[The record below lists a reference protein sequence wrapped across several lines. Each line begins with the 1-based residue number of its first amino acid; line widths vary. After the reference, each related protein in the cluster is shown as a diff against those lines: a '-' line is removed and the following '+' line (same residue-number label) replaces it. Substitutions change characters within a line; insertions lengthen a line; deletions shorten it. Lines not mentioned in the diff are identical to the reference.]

1 MTRPA
6 RARSVSRVSHDPQ
19 PLQTEGT
26 SLYVHVPFCV
36 VKCGYCDFNSY
47 VVDDRSVHDV
57 FLDALDAELQRA
69 WRGRTPSSVFVGGG
83 TPSLLDP
90 ERFERLFAVLAK
102 HVALREGAEVT
113 MEANPES
120 LTREKAEIAR
130 ASGVNRMS
138 MGVQTFHAHHLRFLD
153 RAHSAAGAE
162 AAFAALRAAGCTNV
176 SVDLMF
182 GIPGETREEWRADL
196 ERALALQPDHL
207 SCYNLTFEPGTRLH
221 RELEQGRVAPNDEE
235 EDRAMFLHTRERL
248 AAAGFDAYEV
258 SNFAGRGGPCR
269 HNDHYWLQ
277 GDYVGVGPG
286 ASSHRRG
293 VRWTNI
299 KPVEAWAR
307 AALAGLPCASTAET
321 LRPWQRAGEAI
332 WLGLRRRAGVDLR
345 ALSERLELPVL
356 SRFAALLER
365 HQQADWLAFDGHR
378 AQLTPSGLLLADRVS
393 GDYLQVET
401 GG

>member
-1 MTRPA
+1 M
-6 RARSVSRVSHDPQ
+6 
-19 PLQTEGT
+19 
-26 SLYVHVPFCV
+26 HVPFCV

-47 VVDDRSVHDV
+47 VVEDRSVHDV
-57 FLDALDAELQRA
+57 FLDALDAELA
-69 WRGRTPSSVFVGGG
+69 STWRGTPVSVFLGGG

-90 ERFERLFAVLAK
+90 VRFERLMQVIGR
-102 HVALREGAEVT
+102 HVPLRECAEVS

-130 ASGVNRMS
+130 SYGVNRMS

-153 RAHSAAGAE
+153 RAHSAERAE
-162 AAFAALRAAGCTNV
+162 AAFAALRDAGCTNV

-182 GIPGETREEWRADL
+182 GIPGETFAEWQTDL

-221 RELEQGRVAPNDEE
+221 RDFEQGRIAPNDEE
-235 EDRAMFLHTRERL
+235 VDRAMFLHTRERL
-248 AAAGFDAYEV
+248 AAAGFEAYEV

-286 ASSHRRG
+286 ASSHRQG
-293 VRWTNI
+293 VRWTNL

-307 AALAGLPCASTAET
+307 AALAGVPAAGTAET
-321 LRPWQRAGEAI
+321 LRPLQRASEAV
-332 WLGLRRRAGVDLR
+332 WLGLRRRDGIDLQ
-345 ALSERLELPVL
+345 AIAERVQVPVL
-356 SRFAALLER
+356 ESFGVLLER
-365 HQQADWLAFDGHR
+365 HRAAGWLDFDGRR
-378 AQLTPSGLLLADRVS
+378 ARLTASGLLLADRVS
-393 GDYLQVET
+393 SDYLGAGLVSGT
-401 GG
+401 AGG